1 VYVAAARLGVPV
13 LHTALGALANGTS
26 QPSALRLIENL
37 DAVGIDVD
45 VDVEALRRAERT
57 IAAIASS
64 QGLEPG
70 RPTELD
76 LTYQRH
82 QIPGGMMGTLRRQ
95 LAEIRRTE
103 LLPRVL
109 EEAGRVRAE
118 LGYPIMV
125 TPYSQFVGSQ
135 AVMNVLASASGEERW
150 SRMPDEVLR
159 YLLGHFGKPPGEID
173 PLVRER
179 AATTPRT
186 RELDQ
191 PSRDPTADEVRSTV
205 FAGLGRRVADP
216 EVVLRSVLPAE
227 QLDAVTVPAPR
238 WSPGEVRTAAD
249 FVAAVTKLPNWRSLD
264 VVLGDERVR
273 LRRSSS
279 PGDDQS

>member
-1 VYVAAARLGVPV
+1 
-13 LHTALGALANGTS
+13 
-26 QPSALRLIENL
+26 
-37 DAVGIDVD
+37 
-45 VDVEALRRAERT
+45 
-57 IAAIASS
+57 
-64 QGLEPG
+64 
-70 RPTELD
+70 
-76 LTYQRH
+76 
-82 QIPGGMMGTLRRQ
+82 
-95 LAEIRRTE
+95 
-103 LLPRVL
+103 
-109 EEAGRVRAE
+109 
-118 LGYPIMV
+118 MV

-173 PLVRER
+173 PPVRER
-179 AATTPRT
+179 AAAMPRT

-191 PSRDPTADEVRSTV
+191 PSRDPSADEVRSTV
-205 FAGLGRRVADP
+205 FTTLGRRVADQ